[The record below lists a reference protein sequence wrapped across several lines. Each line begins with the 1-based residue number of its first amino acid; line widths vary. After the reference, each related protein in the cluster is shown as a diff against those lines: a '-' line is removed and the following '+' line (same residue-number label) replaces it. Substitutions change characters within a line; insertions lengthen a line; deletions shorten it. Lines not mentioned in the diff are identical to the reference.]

1 MRLLLLSTCL
11 LMACNNIKPPKPFG
25 PVPTKQQLAWQQLE
39 YYAFVH
45 FNMNTFTGVEWGDGR
60 EHPEKF
66 NPTQFDA
73 EQWVRIFKAAG
84 MKGVIITAKHHD
96 GFCLWPSAYTEHS
109 VKKSSWRGGNGDV
122 LRELSEAAKK
132 YGLKFG
138 IYLSPWDRNA
148 PEYGDSQRY
157 NELYT
162 NQIREVLTQYG
173 EVFEFWFDG
182 ANGEGP
188 NGKKQVYDWPAFHAT
203 VRKYAPNAVMFS
215 DGGPDVRWI
224 GNEAGYAGETNW
236 SLLRGAEVYAGYP
249 KYTELIEGHANGTHW
264 IPGEVDVSIRP
275 GWYYRSSEDEKVKS
289 IEKLRQIYYESVGR
303 NANLLLNIPVDTRG
317 LVHPNDST
325 ALMGLRAQLDQDF
338 RENLATYATVIG
350 DTAKK
355 GRRFSGNNVLDT
367 NFHSYW
373 TTKNEAKTGW
383 LELTFNDPTEVNT
396 VLIQE
401 YIALGQRVERFSV
414 AAEVQGKWKTIT
426 TGTTIGYKRILKFP
440 TIKATKLK
448 ITIEQSRACPL
459 ISTVQL
465 FRTD

>member
-1 MRLLLLSTCL
+1 MRILLLSLCL
-11 LMACNNIKPPKPFG
+11 LTACNNLRSPKPFG
-25 PVPTKQQLAWQQLE
+25 PIPTKQQLAWQQLE

-66 NPTQFDA
+66 NPTHFDA

-96 GFCLWPSAYTEHS
+96 GFCLWPSAYTTHS
-109 VKKSSWRGGNGDV
+109 VKRSPWRNGSGDV
-122 LRELSEAAKK
+122 LRELSVAAKK
-132 YGLKFG
+132 YDLKFG

-148 PEYGDSQRY
+148 PEYGDSPMY
-157 NELYT
+157 NEMYM

-173 EVFEFWFDG
+173 DVFEFWFDG

-249 KYTELIEGHANGTHW
+249 KYHELVEGHADGTHW

-275 GWYYRSSEDEKVKS
+275 GWYYRASEDEKVKS
-289 IEKLRQIYYESVGR
+289 VEKLREIYYDSVGR
-303 NANLLLNIPVDTRG
+303 NANLLLNIPIDTRG
-317 LVHPNDST
+317 LVHPKDST
-325 ALMGLRAQLDQDF
+325 ALMGLRKRLDKDF
-338 RENLATYATVIG
+338 KTNLAVDASVIG
-350 DTAKK
+350 ESQR
-355 GRRFSGNNVLDT
+355 GRKYAARNVLDHDF
-367 NFHSYW
+367 NSYW
-373 TTKNEAKTGW
+373 TTKNEAKVGQ
-383 LELTFNDPTEVNT
+383 LEVTFRRSVTLDTI
-396 VLIQE
+396 LLQE
-401 YIALGQRVERFSV
+401 YIALGQRVEKFSIE
-414 AAEVQGKWKTIT
+414 AWINNEWKTVVK
-426 TGTTIGYKRILKFP
+426 GTTIGYKRILRFP
-440 TIKATKLK
+440 EVETQKVRVK
-448 ITIEQSRACPL
+448 IEQARACPL
-459 ISTVQL
+459 ISTIQA
-465 FRTD
+465 FKTN